1 MGESCIKRLIVIEL
15 KDIQYFIDEEKEY
28 ISKHKNNEKIFEF
41 GTGIIDAD
49 FYNPDNFLKDG
60 KIQWYYGAMIKYID
74 NEENFELTEAERVV
88 LRMFYGDMSHIFR
101 DDYYQNDVPEIAQE
115 LFKVLNSVVSK
126 APQNESSRLYRFC
139 VREDKV
145 DFKEGDVF
153 TVPHNLT
160 CTEEDWK
167 QSGRKH
173 VYIIEPLKDGK
184 TKAHNVY
191 QIFKH
196 GSERQVNFTRKTS
209 FEITRVFTQK
219 NGLKKIYMK
228 ELP

>member
-1 MGESCIKRLIVIEL
+1 MGESCIKRLIVMEL

-101 DDYYQNDVPEIAQE
+101 DDYYQNDVPEIVQR
-115 LFKVLNSVVSK
+115 LLKMKV
-126 APQNESSRLYRFC
+126 
-139 VREDKV
+139 
-145 DFKEGDVF
+145 
-153 TVPHNLT
+153 
-160 CTEEDWK
+160 
-167 QSGRKH
+167 H
-173 VYIIEPLKDGK
+173 VYTDFAYEKIKLISKKVMYLLYLITLHVQRRIG
-184 TKAHNVY
+184 NN
-191 QIFKH
+191 
-196 GSERQVNFTRKTS
+196 QVESTC
-209 FEITRVFTQK
+209 I
-219 NGLKKIYMK
+219 
-228 ELP
+228 